1 MKIVGTIIVACT
13 ALATYTTNL
22 NAYNYIFLK
31 GKGAGGEMM
40 CSDWSRA
47 TNPSETAAMT
57 QWVFGFITGYD
68 AATRPGPSEGYFNGQ
83 PLANNIVESCKKN
96 PKADL
101 VSVAKYIATYIQKE
115 INGEVSPPVIWNR
128 GSGVAPEPDPDR
140 WLIVKDVN
148 RNTCTVS
155 ASKPTNDDLVI
166 LTSFKAYVMG
176 GKAMKDMVVA
186 ECGCERGCSF
196 ELPPKG

>member
-1 MKIVGTIIVACT
+1 MKVVGTIIVACT

-22 NAYNYIFLK
+22 NAYNYIFMK
-31 GKGAGGEMM
+31 GKGVGGEMM

-47 TNPSETAAMT
+47 TNPSETTAMI
-57 QWVFGFITGYD
+57 FSGFSDLLLDMMLLLVRTP
-68 AATRPGPSEGYFNGQ
+68 AMASFNGQ
-83 PLANNIVESCKKN
+83 PLANRIVELCKKN

-101 VSVAKYIATYIQKE
+101 VSVANYIATYIQKE
-115 INGEVSPPVIWNR
+115 INGEVSPPIIWST
-128 GSGVAPEPDPDR
+128 GLGVAPKPDPDT

-176 GKAMKDMVVA
+176 GKATGGDGRVRDGLA
-186 ECGCERGCSF
+186 RQA
-196 ELPPKG
+196 LQR